1 MRRVFFCP
9 GLLYG
14 SCGFDGLCVTSARS
28 NIFVTDSW
36 SKMSAKIKFV
46 FIGVAHSDHSGLIL
60 LKSAESGL
68 AYVRNDL
75 SASHE
80 RDAPTSSRLYPVERR
95 SHSTASRLS
104 LTNCARPIIPPG

>member
-14 SCGFDGLCVTSARS
+14 SCGFDGLRVTSARS
-28 NIFVTDSW
+28 NIFVTDNW

-46 FIGVAHSDHSGLIL
+46 LIAVPHSDQSGFSFLN
-60 LKSAESGL
+60 SAESGR

-75 SASHE
+75 RASHE
-80 RDAPTSSRLYPVERR
+80 RDAPTSSNVYPVLRR
-95 SHSTASRLS
+95 SLSTASRFS
-104 LTNCARPIIPPG
+104 LMNCARPIIPPV